1 MIKLRTA
8 AGKEFHLNSELILK
22 LEREYDTLI
31 TLVDYKTIR
40 VMETPEEIAEK
51 VIAYKRKIYQS
62 STGV

>member
-1 MIKLRTA
+1 MIKLRTV
-8 AGKEFHLNSELILK
+8 AGKEFFLNNDLILRM
-22 LEREYDTLI
+22 EREYDTLI

-40 VMETPEEIAEK
+40 VMDTPEEIAEK